1 MYRIAH
7 ISDLH
12 IKYDSPEPN
21 VNSFRSLLL
30 DAVSSGCDHILISG
44 DISDYADERDY
55 SIIRNTLGEF
65 GLLNSSR
72 LSVIPGNHDI
82 FGGPSPDV
90 PFFMYPT
97 QCKELDYKAKLDQF
111 YNSFIETFE
120 NTVTGESSYLPYIK
134 LLNDNIAVIAINS
147 VPEYSRDMNPLGTNG
162 YVSKKQIKELE
173 KISDSAEIKDK
184 IKIVII
190 HHHFNRPENNK
201 QHPEHSLW
209 LKTEQWK
216 MRIHEKADL
225 FDFLKKSKINLVLHG
240 HTHITDTYAR
250 KGTFFVNSSGCSI
263 PFTVSGKKEYHIIE
277 IETGAGKKNP
287 LNLIKKEVS

>member
-1 MYRIAH
+1 
-7 ISDLH
+7 
-12 IKYDSPEPN
+12 
-21 VNSFRSLLL
+21 VNSFRALLL

-44 DISDYADERDY
+44 DISDYADEKDY
-55 SIIRNTLGEF
+55 GIIRNTLGEF

-97 QCKELDYKAKLDQF
+97 QCKELDYKVKLDQF
-111 YNSFIETFE
+111 YNAFIETFE
-120 NTVTGESSYLPYIK
+120 NTLTGESSYLPYVK
-134 LLNDNIAVIAINS
+134 VLNENIAVIAINS

-173 KISDSAEIKDK
+173 KLSDSAEIKDK

-190 HHHFNRPENNK
+190 HHHFNRPENNRH
-201 QHPEHSLW
+201 HPEHSLW

-263 PFTVSGKKEYHIIE
+263 PFTVSGKKEYHIVE
-277 IETGAGKKNP
+277 IEAGAGKKNP

>member
-12 IKYDSPEPN
+12 IKYDSPEAN
-21 VNSFRSLLL
+21 VNKFSALLY

-44 DISDYADERDY
+44 DIADYADERDY
-55 SIIRNTLGEF
+55 GIIRHVLGEF

-97 QCKELDYKAKLDQF
+97 QCKELDYSAKLNQF

-120 NTVTGESSYLPYIK
+120 GTITGESSYLPYVKI
-134 LLNDNIAVIAINS
+134 LNDSIAVIAINS

-162 YVSKKQIKELE
+162 HVSKKQIKELE
-173 KISDSAEIKDK
+173 KLLELADIKGKLK
-184 IKIVII
+184 IGLI

-201 QHPEHSLW
+201 HHPEHSLW

-225 FDFLKKSKINLVLHG
+225 FDFLKKSKVNMVLHG

-263 PFTVSGKKEYHIIE
+263 PFTVRGEKEYHIIE
-277 IETGAGKKNP
+277 FEPGSSKKHP
-287 LNLIKKEVS
+287 LNLVKKVIS